1 MQYVCDAPGNKTWF
15 RIETEAEA
23 MAEAEAMHHSLDH
36 RFRHAREAAARTY
49 RPSPRLRPFERD
61 IGLGAHIARTMPMFL
76 TLRDP
81 EGTPLATA
89 LLPQTRDCDYPPSV
103 VGPDYSDPLQDDAI
117 AALEKHAGRTL
128 RRESYNPFETCA
140 L

>member
-1 MQYVCDAPGNKTWF
+1 
-15 RIETEAEA
+15 
-23 MAEAEAMHHSLDH
+23 MHHSLDH

-103 VGPDYSDPLQDDAI
+103 VGPDYSDPF
-117 AALEKHAGRTL
+117 AGRRHRGAGKACRTHAAARKL
-128 RRESYNPFETCA
+128 QPFENLCFMTQVG
-140 L
+140 